1 MTAIYKRE
9 VKAYLTSMTG
19 YIFMGV
25 LLAFIGLYFTAYALV
40 FGYSLFGY
48 ILSSLNI
55 AFLILTPVLTMR
67 SLAEERRQ
75 KTDQILLTSPVRLS
89 QVVCGKYLAMLT
101 IFTVPMGIVSFYP
114 LIMGNFGAVS
124 MPMSY
129 TAVLGCWLFG
139 AACLAI
145 GLFLSSL
152 TENLVVAAVLTFAVM
167 FFCNMASSIAN
178 LISATGFLKMILD
191 AVDLYGRFTNFMQGI
206 LDLTGVVYYLTVI
219 GLFLFLTVQ
228 SLQKR
233 RWS

>member
-1 MTAIYKRE
+1 MLAIYKRE

-25 LLAFIGLYFTAYALV
+25 LLAFVGLYFTAYALM
-40 FGYSLFGY
+40 FGYPLFGY
-48 ILSSLNI
+48 TLTSLNL
-55 AFLILTPVLTMR
+55 AFMILTPVLTMR

-75 KTDQILLTSPVRLS
+75 KTDQILLTAPVSLGN
-89 QVVCGKYLAMLT
+89 VILGKYLAILT
-101 IFTVPMGIVSFYP
+101 IFTIPMLITGLYP
-114 LIMGNFGAVS
+114 LIMNRFGVVS

-129 TAVLGCWLFG
+129 SALLGCWLYG

-152 TENLVVAAVLTFAVM
+152 TENLVVSAILTFAVM
-167 FFCNMASSIAN
+167 FFCNMATSISG
-178 LISATGFLKMILD
+178 LISASGIIKTILD
-191 AVDLYGRFTNFMQGI
+191 AVDLYGKFSNFLQGI
-206 LDLTGVVYYLTVI
+206 FDLTGVVYYLSVI

>member
-9 VKAYLTSMTG
+9 VKAYFTSMTG

-25 LLAFIGLYFTAYALV
+25 LLAFVGLYFTAYALV
-40 FGYSLFGY
+40 FGYPLFGY

-55 AFLILTPVLTMR
+55 AYLVLTPVLTMR

-75 KTDQILLTSPVRLS
+75 KTDQILLTAPVSLGG
-89 QVVCGKYLAMLT
+89 VICGKYLAMLT
-101 IFTVPMGIVSFYP
+101 IFTIPMAIISLYP
-114 LIMGNFGAVS
+114 LIMMSFGEVS
-124 MPMSY
+124 MLMSY
-129 TAVLGCWLFG
+129 TTVLGCWLFG

-152 TENLVVAAVLTFAVM
+152 TENLVVSAVLTFAVM
-167 FFCNMASSIAN
+167 FFCNMASSISN
-178 LISATGFLKMILD
+178 LISATGIVKGFLD
-191 AVDLYGRFTNFMQGI
+191 AVDLYGRFVNFMQGI
-206 LDLTGVVYYLTVI
+206 MDLTGVIYYITVI